1 MARIVEPPFV
11 CHRDRSPGGAE
22 IVTTVPV
29 AEFFKLQRAA
39 RAVMWKALQGD
50 PAAKATIE
58 GIFAQAHAEEGS
70 SENRGSAVIS
80 TYLLNEAFQEIQ
92 QAREQAEEQAASA
105 HAAEQRAQAERAAQQ
120 QARQAPP
127 PESASVGAAPV
138 EEELAPNHPMYVGRV
153 RRPAEDQRAAYDAA
167 AAEWKAQQQKGA
179 RV

>member
-1 MARIVEPPFV
+1 VARIVEPPFV
-11 CHRDRSPGGAE
+11 VHRDRSPGGAE
-22 IVTTVPV
+22 IVTTVPI
-29 AEFFKLQRAA
+29 AELFKLQRAA

-92 QAREQAEEQAASA
+92 QAREQAEEQAARA
-105 HAAEQRAQAERAAQQ
+105 HAAQQRAQAERAAQQ
-120 QARQAPP
+120 PQQAP

-138 EEELAPNHPMYVGRV
+138 EEEPAPNHPMYVGRV
-153 RRPAEDQRAAYDAA
+153 KRPAEDQRAAYDAA